1 MEARAR
7 FPRSGARAAWLA
19 VIASAALAGCFAD
32 PTEVVV
38 VVDTDALP
46 GTDYQQMQL
55 TFTSSLGQGLFQETA
70 FSNGSQLPV
79 SVGATLSGSST
90 AFDVVVNLD
99 GGAFGP
105 VTNVGLPFSTRK
117 VSSVSFVTDQMRMLF
132 IPMFKK
138 CACVD
143 AAGMPTTSCPH
154 ALEPDCHDLVSPP
167 LTAFDADHLPRLP
180 ASTSP

>member
-1 MEARAR
+1 MEVRAR
-7 FPRSGARAAWLA
+7 CQRPGARGAWLA
-19 VIASAALAGCFAD
+19 ALAALVGCFAD

-38 VVDTDALP
+38 VVDTDAVQ
-46 GTDYQQMQL
+46 GRDYQQMQL
-55 TFTSSLGQGLFQETA
+55 TFSSLSNQGPFQDMS
-70 FSNGSQLPV
+70 FSNGPQLPV
-79 SVGATLSGSST
+79 TVGVTRAGSST
-90 AFDVVVNLD
+90 AFDVLVNLEN
-99 GGAFGP
+99 GSSSPTGAP
-105 VTNVGLPFSTRK
+105 LPFSTRK
-117 VSSVSFVTDQMRMLF
+117 ASSVSFVTDEMRVLL

-167 LTAFDADHLPRLP
+167 LTSFDADHLPRLP